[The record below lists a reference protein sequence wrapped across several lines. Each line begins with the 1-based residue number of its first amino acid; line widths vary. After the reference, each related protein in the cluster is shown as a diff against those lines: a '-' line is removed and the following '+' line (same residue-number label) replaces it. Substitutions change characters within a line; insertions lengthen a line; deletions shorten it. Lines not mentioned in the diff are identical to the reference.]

1 MKIKFNPVHIAAFLI
16 IAIALALTAIAV
28 YAQPGTDVDPFIS
41 LSYLQAATSLNP
53 VSLEGGEDLE
63 VTGGFGLVLLEG
75 SAKLFPPEDS
85 DAWIVDSTDGQIY
98 VDSVEMTAGHIY
110 IPICSDSSES
120 FALQAMQDSVIG
132 IPGGAGK

>member
-1 MKIKFNPVHIAAFLI
+1 MKSIINPVHISAFLI
-16 IAIALALTAIAV
+16 IAVALAVAAIAV

-75 SAKLFPPEDS
+75 SAKLFPPEDT

-98 VDSVEMTAGHIY
+98 VDAVDMTAGHVY
-110 IPICSDSSES
+110 IPVCSDNSEI

>member
-1 MKIKFNPVHIAAFLI
+1 MKIKFNPGHIAAFLI
-16 IAIALALTAIAV
+16 LAVALAAAITV

-41 LSYLQAATSLNP
+41 LRCLQAATSLNP

-85 DAWIVDSTDGQIY
+85 DSWIVDSTDGQIY
-98 VDSVEMTAGHIY
+98 VDAVDIIAGHVY
-110 IPICSDSSES
+110 IPVCSDNSES